1 MHIIEHRDSPCEQAD
16 YFLALAPVAL
26 GSGYLPR
33 CLDALLPAKK
43 KKRRGSRKHTGLIVK
58 IQLWSHNYNH
68 SLLDASCFMTQPE
81 SCLLLSLRER
91 RVQSCSKPVPENGKN
106 VRLLDEGQP
115 GVA

>member
-43 KKRRGSRKHTGLIVK
+43 KKNGEAPAST
-58 IQLWSHNYNH
+58 
-68 SLLDASCFMTQPE
+68 LD
-81 SCLLLSLRER
+81 
-91 RVQSCSKPVPENGKN
+91 
-106 VRLLDEGQP
+106 
-115 GVA
+115 